1 MKRLQD
7 QAGWGKVYF
16 CPTPLGNLK
25 DITLRVLETL
35 QTVDFIACED
45 TRITLKLLNHYQIK
59 KPLFSYHKHNFK
71 SASKKIIDL
80 VKEGRSIAV
89 VSDAGTPGI
98 QDPGAE
104 LIKLLIQEEIAFEV
118 LPGPSALILALVYSG
133 FSDQKFLFLGFLPKN
148 RKERTNLLKKTLHAP
163 YAVVIYEA
171 PHRLA
176 DTLQEIL
183 QIENRD
189 ITLCRELTK
198 YYQEILYGK
207 TDEILKF
214 ITSIDKTK
222 GEITLVLSGKSGKE
236 ETEFEVSIENVK
248 RIIEYLQDKGLP
260 DKEIVTLINEVFQ
273 IGKNKVK
280 KLLGKE
286 RTS

>member
-1 MKRLQD
+1 M
-7 QAGWGKVYF
+7 YF

-25 DITLRVLETL
+25 DITLRALETL
-35 QTVDFIACED
+35 QAVDFIACED
-45 TRITLKLLNHYQIK
+45 TRVTLKLLNHYQIK

-71 SASKKIIDL
+71 SASKKIMDL
-80 VKEGRSIAV
+80 VREGRSIAV
-89 VSDAGTPGI
+89 VSDAGTPAI

-148 RKERTNLLKKTLHAP
+148 RKERTNLLKKALRSP
-163 YAVVIYEA
+163 YAVIIYEA

-183 QIENRD
+183 QIENRN

-198 YYQEILYGK
+198 YHQEILHGK
-207 TDEILKF
+207 TDEILE
-214 ITSIDKTK
+214 SIASIEKIK

-236 ETEFEVSIENVK
+236 EAELETSIGNIK
-248 RIIEYLQDKGLP
+248 RVIEYLQDKGFP
-260 DKEIVTLINEVFQ
+260 DKEIVTLIHEAFQ

-286 RTS
+286 KTS